1 MTDNNN
7 TAAINGSRAALSVFN
22 TKLHD
27 VMQGFV
33 DRQHGIMSQVLQRID
48 ILEKGQK
55 LDRTGRD
62 MDTDDF
68 EKLVGKVQNMDEKL
82 TARVND
88 IDERMKVGITEGRL
102 GTQIL
107 EVIQDNGSVND
118 AIQEMGREAA
128 RDVIDSFDFEYHHV
142 ERAVHDC
149 IENMDLSEHFDEENI
164 DVRRMDLDTLADF
177 LVDERSL
184 RIPLR
189 QIDDHEDRLDDLAN
203 KMCTVITKLE
213 LIGIQL
219 APENNRDLYGD
230 KRDEAQKFG
239 DILAHI
245 AKSLTPD
252 DRQTIIELAD
262 GLVTRNK
269 EASSNEEE

>member
-1 MTDNNN
+1 MTDSTKPTSMRYRREVNVANN
-7 TAAINGSRAALSVFN
+7 TLASILERYNGIFE
-22 TKLHD
+22 
-27 VMQGFV
+27 
-33 DRQHGIMSQVLQRID
+33 QVLQRVDILEQGQKLDRKVIAGLETSDAATRSQLIQRID
-48 ILEKGQK
+48 ILE
-55 LDRTGRD
+55 
-62 MDTDDF
+62 
-68 EKLVGKVQNMDEKL
+68 
-82 TARVND
+82 TAQSRMVHG
-88 IDERMKVGITEGRL
+88 MKVDNVDSRL
-102 GTQIL
+102 GTQML

-128 RDVIDSFDFEYHHV
+128 RDVIDSFDFEHHHV
-142 ERAVHDC
+142 ERAVHEC

-177 LVDERSL
+177 LVDERPL

-189 QIDDHEDRLDDLAN
+189 QIEDHEDRLDALGDQ
-203 KMCTVITKLE
+203 MCTVITHLE
-213 LIGIQL
+213 TIGIHL
-219 APENNRDLYGD
+219 APENNRKLYGD

-239 DILAHI
+239 DTLAHI

-269 EASSNEEE
+269 EASSDEEE